1 MALCPAAQPSDAP
14 TKGQVVE
21 EKDRYREAV
30 RTGLAKG
37 LAATARGLSSAS
49 RALASTSR
57 QLRPPEAADPWDA
70 DLEVP
75 AAEDAEPE
83 VPAAEEAE
91 PETSADV
98 RALVDQNARD
108 VVGEL
113 KDLNQDELRQL
124 RDAEAQGKAR
134 KTVLEAVD
142 KLLAE

>member
-1 MALCPAAQPSDAP
+1 MWHSVRQRNRP
-14 TKGQVVE
+14 TRQQKGQVVEE

-70 DLEVP
+70 DLEAPP
-75 AAEDAEPE
+75 AER
-83 VPAAEEAE
+83 AE
-91 PETSADV
+91 PETNADV